1 MDLNATLFGQMIT
14 FGIFVWFTMKFVWPM
29 LESSMNERA
38 QKISDGL
45 AAAEKGHKTLQ
56 DSQYKAKVEVQKA
69 KERSI
74 DIIRRAETQ
83 AQQII
88 EDAKNQAVKERQDI
102 VSSGHLEVEQ
112 AINLAKTELEQK
124 VADIVVRGTEKILNR
139 TFNLDDHQDILNNL
153 AKEL

>member
-1 MDLNATLFGQMIT
+1 MDLNATLIGQMIT
-14 FGIFVWFTMKFVWPM
+14 FGIFVWFTMKVVWPM
-29 LESSMNERA
+29 LESSMEERKL
-38 QKISDGL
+38 KISDGL

-56 DSQYKAKVEVQKA
+56 DSQYQAKVELQKA
-69 KERSI
+69 KEHSMN
-74 DIIRRAETQ
+74 IIKRAEMQ

-88 EDAKNQAVKERQDI
+88 EDAKKHGLKERQDI

-112 AINLAKTELEQK
+112 AVNLAKSELEQK
-124 VADIVVRGTEKILNR
+124 VADIVVKGTEKILNR